1 MKIIKFPGREPS
13 NQSKFEQDK
22 YHDTSKGEVID
33 FENVLSNSKLEP
45 TEYCEADLDFDDSLF
60 ERIAKTASDICAD
73 EGDMAAAVCSIVDEL
88 NKKTA
93 PLREKIFMPNKV
105 FFKMVGNEHFEAKF
119 TRIISRF
126 PAMTEYKD
134 LSLTQVAAML
144 SKAWPFT
151 AEQRQVVDFTLH
163 IMGAY
168 PPVDLP
174 KVNAYLSTADW
185 QAVIDTMKSEKH

>member
-1 MKIIKFPGREPS
+1 
-13 NQSKFEQDK
+13 
-22 YHDTSKGEVID
+22 
-33 FENVLSNSKLEP
+33 
-45 TEYCEADLDFDDSLF
+45 
-60 ERIAKTASDICAD
+60 
-73 EGDMAAAVCSIVDEL
+73 MATAVCSIVDEL

-144 SKAWPFT
+144 SKAWLFT
-151 AEQRQVVDFTLH
+151 PEQRQVVNFTLH

-168 PPVDLP
+168 PPVDLL
-174 KVNAYLSTADW
+174 KVNAYLSAADW
-185 QAVIDTMKSEKH
+185 QAVIDTMQSRETLIHSSNICSSSIIR